1 MIESILSKLA
11 EIASRYK
18 EIEGLLSQP
27 DVTSDQENYIKIS
40 KEYSDLAP
48 VVNAYKEYLEAQKG
62 LEEALVLSKDED
74 PDMRAMAEGEISELK
89 ERTKDLVG
97 EIKKLLLP

>member
-1 MIESILSKLA
+1 MIESILSKLS

-18 EIEGLLSQP
+18 EIEDLLSQP

-48 VVNAYKEYLEAQKG
+48 VVNGYNEYLKAQNG
-62 LEEALVLSKDED
+62 LGRGSCSFQ
-74 PDMRAMAEGEISELK
+74 R
-89 ERTKDLVG
+89 
-97 EIKKLLLP
+97 

>member
-11 EIASRYK
+11 EIASRYR

-48 VVNAYKEYLEAQKG
+48 VVNG
-62 LEEALVLSKDED
+62 LQ
-74 PDMRAMAEGEISELK
+74 
-89 ERTKDLVG
+89 
-97 EIKKLLLP
+97 